1 MTSII
6 DSSRKNHA
14 LEHATMRV
22 LAERYKGVRMIGH
35 SNLCGFVLVAD
46 LPTEIVTEA
55 VLEAKRRLEN
65 GEPDLAVHPNC
76 GTNLAVSSLAGSA
89 AAFSLLGLLGS
100 KGKNVWWH
108 YLIAS
113 IFAVPAFLLAKPLG
127 PKLQKTLTT
136 DPHTQDMVVR
146 MVTSQKTT
154 NGFIHFI
161 RTGLG

>member
-6 DSSRKNHA
+6 DSTRKNHA

-22 LAERYKGVRMIGH
+22 LAEHYKGVRMMGH

-65 GEPDLAVHPNC
+65 GEPTWRCIQLRHQSGCFEPGWQRRLQPAR
-76 GTNLAVSSLAGSA
+76 
-89 AAFSLLGLLGS
+89 LLGS
-100 KGKNVWWH
+100 KGKTPWH

-113 IFAVPAFLLAKPLG
+113 ILRCRLFCWRNLSVRNCRKPSPRSVHAG
-127 PKLQKTLTT
+127 YGCADGDQPKDNQWLHPLY
-136 DPHTQDMVVR
+136 PYR
-146 MVTSQKTT
+146 
-154 NGFIHFI
+154 I
-161 RTGLG
+161 GLGMA